1 MRIKFQDTP
10 EFGTDITTIEVP
22 AHLNERISTGI
33 DWVDNAF
40 GGEGLTPSMVT
51 LFAGEPGAGKTTLSL
66 TLASSMAANG
76 NLVVY
81 NTAEESLHQLKRTY
95 NRLNLRGP
103 VRVGGETNVQELIK
117 ATDRLRQKNPGK
129 RAIVFVDSLQCLD
142 DGHFSTGRITS
153 ETAVR
158 SLEQLCEWAKEN
170 YTNVVAINQIT
181 KSGTF
186 SGSSKLKHMVDA
198 MAFIGIEKKNEELL
212 GMRKFEVLKNRFGGG
227 CGRLAYLQ
235 ANSSGFQLV
244 ATKE

>member
-33 DWVDNAF
+33 EWVDDAF

-66 TLASSMAANG
+66 TIASTMAAEG

-95 NRLNLRGP
+95 NRLGLSGP
-103 VRVGGETNVQELIK
+103 VRVGGETNVQELIA
-117 ATDRLRQKNPGK
+117 ATERLRQKNPGK
-129 RAIVFVDSLQCLD
+129 RAVVFVDSLQCLD
-142 DGHFSTGRITS
+142 DGHFTTGRITS

-170 YTNVVAINQIT
+170 YTNVVAINQVT
-181 KSGTF
+181 KSGHM
-186 SGSSKLKHMVDA
+186 SGSNKLRHMVDA
-198 MAFIGIEKKNEELL
+198 MAFLSIEKKNEDLL
-212 GMRKFEVLKNRFGGG
+212 GMRKFEVLKNRFGG
-227 CGRLAYLQ
+227 CGQVAYLQ
-235 ANSSGFQLV
+235 AKSSGLELV
-244 ATKE
+244 ATAE

>member
-33 DWVDNAF
+33 EWVDDAF

-66 TLASSMAANG
+66 TIASTMAAEG

-95 NRLNLRGP
+95 NRLGLNGP
-103 VRVGGETNVQELIK
+103 VRVGGETNVQELIA
-117 ATDRLRQKNPGK
+117 ATERLRQKNPGK
-129 RAIVFVDSLQCLD
+129 RAVVFVDSLQCLD
-142 DGHFSTGRITS
+142 DGHFTTGRITS

-170 YTNVVAINQIT
+170 YTNVVAINQVT
-181 KSGTF
+181 KSGHM
-186 SGSSKLKHMVDA
+186 SGSNKLRHMVDA
-198 MAFIGIEKKNEELL
+198 MAFLSIEKKNEDLL
-212 GMRKFEVLKNRFGGG
+212 GMRKFEVLKNRFGG
-227 CGRLAYLQ
+227 CGQVAYLQ
-235 ANSSGFQLV
+235 AKSSGLELV
-244 ATKE
+244 ATAE

>member
-22 AHLNERISTGI
+22 AHLNERISTGVE
-33 DWVDNAF
+33 WVDDAF

-66 TLASSMAANG
+66 TIASTMAAEG

-95 NRLNLRGP
+95 NRLGLNGP
-103 VRVGGETNVQELIK
+103 VRVGGETNVQELIA
-117 ATDRLRQKNPGK
+117 ATERLRQKNPGK
-129 RAIVFVDSLQCLD
+129 RAVVFVDSLQCLD
-142 DGHFSTGRITS
+142 DGHFTTGRITS

-170 YTNVVAINQIT
+170 YTNVVAINQVT
-181 KSGTF
+181 KSGHM
-186 SGSSKLKHMVDA
+186 SGSNKLRHMVDA
-198 MAFIGIEKKNEELL
+198 MAFLSIEKKNEDLL
-212 GMRKFEVLKNRFGGG
+212 GMRKFEVLKNRFGG
-227 CGRLAYLQ
+227 CGQVAYLQ
-235 ANSSGFQLV
+235 AKSSGLELV
-244 ATKE
+244 ATAE